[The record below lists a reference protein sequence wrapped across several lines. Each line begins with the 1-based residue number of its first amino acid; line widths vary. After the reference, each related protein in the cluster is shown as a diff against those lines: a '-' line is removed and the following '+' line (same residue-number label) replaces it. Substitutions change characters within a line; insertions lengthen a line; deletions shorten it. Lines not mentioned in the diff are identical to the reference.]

1 MALLYHT
8 PRTPRGAHGSR
19 GADGPRH
26 VAPLGPTVTRT
37 SQTPLVG
44 HNTSVITRARG
55 VLATVCGAHFV
66 HDGFSDLLYVLLPVW
81 SQQLGLSFAQTG
93 LLKSVYGTGL
103 AGFQIPAGIWAE
115 RAGERRVLAM
125 GTAVTGL
132 AFVVATFTGHYAGLL
147 VCLLVGGLGSAAQ
160 HPLSSSLASKAYD
173 GGGRRLALG
182 TYNFSGD
189 LGKMVVPAA
198 AAFAIPW
205 MGWRGAAGVYG
216 IVGVVAAAL
225 LLAALARFQA
235 GHPPGPDSAAAA
247 RRDGEGSASWGIRD
261 GRGFSALAAVQVI
274 DTSARTAFLTFL
286 PFLLLGKG
294 ASVPAVGVALFL
306 LFAGGATGK
315 LACGALA
322 ERLGVIRTVVI
333 TEAATGLGIL
343 CLLGL
348 PLAGSFTVLPVVGMA
363 LNGTSSVLYGTVADL
378 VKTERRSRGYALF
391 YTLGLGA
398 SAAAPVV
405 YGAMSDAVGVTTTI
419 ATVGA
424 AVFLTLPLA
433 LALRRPLA
441 LAVAQD

>member
-1 MALLYHT
+1 MA
-8 PRTPRGAHGSR
+8 
-19 GADGPRH
+19 
-26 VAPLGPTVTRT
+26 
-37 SQTPLVG
+37 
-44 HNTSVITRARG
+44 RARA

-81 SQQLGLSFAQTG
+81 SQHLGLSFAQAG

-115 RAGERRVLAM
+115 RAGERRLLAG

-132 AFVVATFTGHYAGLL
+132 AFVVASLTGDYAALL
-147 VCLLVGGLGSAAQ
+147 ACLLVGGLGSAVQ
-160 HPLSSSLASKAYD
+160 HPLSSSLAAKAYE
-173 GGGRRLALG
+173 GGARRIALG

-189 LGKMVVPAA
+189 VGKMVVPTA

-205 MGWRGAAGVYG
+205 IGWRGAAGIYG
-216 IVGVVAAAL
+216 AAGLVAAAL
-225 LLAALARFQA
+225 LLAALARFRA
-235 GHPPGPDSAAAA
+235 GHPPAAESASPAGPGD
-247 RRDGEGSASWGIRD
+247 RGPTSWGIRH
-261 GRGFSALAAVQVI
+261 GRGFAALAAVQVI
-274 DTSARTAFLTFL
+274 DTSTRTAFLTFL
-286 PFLLLGKG
+286 PFLLIAKG
-294 ASVPAVGVALFL
+294 ASVPAVGGALFL
-306 LFAGGATGK
+306 VFAGGAAGK

-322 ERLGVIRTVVI
+322 ERLGVIRTVLI

-348 PLAGSFTVLPVVGMA
+348 PLAWSLSVLPALGIA

-378 VKTERRSRGYALF
+378 VETERRSRGYALF

-398 SAAAPVV
+398 SAAAPVA
-405 YGAMSDAVGVTTTI
+405 YGAMSDALGVTATL
-419 ATVGA
+419 ATVGV

-441 LAVAQD
+441 LAVAQA